1 MSHYRSLDIKK
12 REIRLLH
19 LLPAGS
25 DEPINC
31 NLTVVNLDDRPQYE
45 ALSYVWGKPAEASA
59 LKNSIN
65 LEGVNISVTPNLLSA
80 LHRLRLPPSE
90 GLRTLWVD
98 ALCINQSD
106 LDERSQQVS
115 IMRDIYASARH
126 VLIWLGEGD
135 EDTDAAFD
143 CMAAFD
149 NLPGPPGDERERAN
163 RINPMRENSSFF
175 FGIAGRYVWFS
186 RIWILQELAV
196 AKSDP
201 IVYCGQKAASWSL
214 LLKAWEA
221 ISEEAFVE
229 IDMVWHTEIHYG
241 EEDSHGLIPGA
252 RDIGRGPTGERRGP
266 DVVRPMMKIDVLNEL
281 RMATQSEGGDDLAR
295 LFRLSRT
302 SESTDPRDRI
312 YGLLGLI
319 RNEGHDSTSD
329 VHLPID
335 YNKSAS
341 EVYTDAMAYMFS
353 RGDGPSFLSGVF
365 LAGLNA
371 EAPLIPN
378 LPQGTTQ
385 PGLPSWVPDF
395 TRQIAPKALQ
405 PPGTIFYPPAGLK
418 NGGATGAGAGC
429 NNGRCLEDRRTLR
442 VEGLVVDTIKQ
453 VIHLGESLDDII
465 YGLPRLEALSAQA
478 RGAPCAAYIDASIA
492 SFIQRFKRSEE
503 LWRVLIS
510 NKKFNS
516 GYETAP
522 LAYEDSYR
530 RLLGQATSKIRH
542 GQEQTE
548 AAQDE
553 YEQCLRGGIGKRVL
567 FITESGF
574 VGTSVPDTREKDT
587 VVILFGAPTAFTLR
601 PIGYRVV
608 CGKDVQVHGLVGA
621 AYVGGIMGGEMVDE
635 LYCEDLMDSTTFY
648 IQ

>member
-1 MSHYRSLDIKK
+1 MSHYRSLDIRK

-19 LLPAGS
+19 LLPAES
-25 DEPINC
+25 DEPISC
-31 NLTVVNLDDRPQYE
+31 NLTVVSLDDRPQYE
-45 ALSYVWGKPAEASA
+45 ALSYVWGKPVETSA
-59 LKNSIN
+59 PKNIVN
-65 LEGVNISVTPNLLSA
+65 LEGMGVSVTPNLLLA
-80 LHRLRLPPSE
+80 LHRLRLLPNE

-115 IMRDIYASARH
+115 IMRDIYASAGH

-135 EDTDAAFD
+135 DDTDAAFGW
-143 CMAAFD
+143 MAAFA
-149 NLPGPPGDERERAN
+149 NLHGPPGGEGERTN
-163 RINPMRENSSFF
+163 RINLMRENSSFF
-175 FGIAGRYVWFS
+175 FSIADRYGWFS

-201 IVYCGQKAASWSL
+201 IIYCGQKAATWSL

-221 ISEEAFVE
+221 IAEEAFVE
-229 IDMVWHTEIHYG
+229 MDMVWHTQVHYG
-241 EEDSHGLIPGA
+241 EEDLHGLIPVA
-252 RDIGRGPTGERRGP
+252 QDIGHGPVGQHKGP
-266 DVVRPMMKIDVLNEL
+266 DVVRPMMKIDVLNDL
-281 RMATQSEGGDDLAR
+281 RTATQREGGDDLAR
-295 LFRLSRT
+295 LFRVSRT

-319 RNEGHDSTSD
+319 RNEGHDSISD
-329 VHLPID
+329 VTIPID
-335 YNKSAS
+335 YNKSTS
-341 EVYTDAMAYMFS
+341 EVYTDAMAYIFS
-353 RGDGPSFLSGVF
+353 RGEGPYFLSGVF

-371 EAPLIPN
+371 EAPLIPS
-378 LPQGTTQ
+378 LPHGVTQ

-405 PPGTIFYPPAGLK
+405 PPGIIFYSPAGLN

-429 NNGRCLEDRRTLR
+429 NNGRCLEDRKTLR
-442 VEGLVVDTIKQ
+442 VEGLVVDTVKQ
-453 VIHLGESLDDII
+453 VIRLGESLDDLID
-465 YGLPRLEALSAQA
+465 GLPRLEALSAEA
-478 RGAPCAAYIDASIA
+478 RAAPCAAYIDASIA
-492 SFIQRFKRSEE
+492 QFVQRFKRSEE

-530 RLLGQATSKIRH
+530 KLLDQATSKIRH
-542 GQEQTE
+542 GHEQPD

-553 YEQCLRGGIGKRVL
+553 YKQCLRGGIGKRVL

-574 VGTSVPDTREKDT
+574 VGTSVPDTREEDT

-601 PIGYRVV
+601 QMGFKVV
-608 CGKDVQVHGLVGA
+608 CGKDVQVYGLVGA